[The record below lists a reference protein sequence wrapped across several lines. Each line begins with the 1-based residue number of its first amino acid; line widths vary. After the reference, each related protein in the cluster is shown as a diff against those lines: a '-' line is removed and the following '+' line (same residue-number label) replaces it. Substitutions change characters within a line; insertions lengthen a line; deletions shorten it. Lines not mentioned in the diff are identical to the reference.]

1 MVQLLR
7 AKRKASSEESAAEE
21 RVCPVCME
29 EGTEAERF
37 CFPCGHWIC
46 AACNAKML
54 QHHFL
59 ACPTCRTPREGVS
72 QRQVDSANDAR
83 VARHA
88 AQEGGRWLTL
98 RAQGQEMR
106 VMFFPDESRGANPF
120 GLLLQPNA
128 PQDPTANERLL
139 EQATEAASVVRSVLP
154 HLVTEPSGPVLRLNG
169 PMRALVD
176 QLLRP
181 GSVEEFLAQRAVVRR
196 QSRRRRRRDTDHRS
210 G

>member
-1 MVQLLR
+1 MAQPLR
-7 AKRKASSEESAAEE
+7 AKRKAPSVGSSAEE
-21 RVCPVCME
+21 QACPVCM

-46 AACNAKML
+46 AACNEKML
-54 QHHFL
+54 QHNFL

-88 AQEGGRWLTL
+88 AQEGGQWLTL

-106 VMFFPDESRGANPF
+106 VMFFQDESGGANPF
-120 GLLLQPNA
+120 GPLLDPGA
-128 PQDPTANERLL
+128 PQDPTANDRLL
-139 EQATEAASVVRSVLP
+139 AQATEAASVVRSVLP
-154 HLVTEPSGPVLRLNG
+154 HLSETSGPVLRLNG

-176 QLLRP
+176 RLLSP
-181 GSVEEFLAQRAVVRR
+181 GSVEEFLAQREVVRR
-196 QSRRRRRRDTDHRS
+196 QSRRRRRRDNHGTAHP
-210 G
+210 